1 MRSECTKGTRSD
13 DINIWRDNGAKASTI
28 FPGKDGFGTMRKKT
42 KEEGKRMPRESS
54 TTRTRQGQAKSPPFV
69 FRPLTPHLMDELGTV
84 LRGSWGTGCWCM
96 YPRLTD
102 AQMRELPGPGA
113 ANQRRR
119 DAMTQLARRRRAPGL
134 LAFEG
139 DEPVGWIAIAPRTEL
154 ARIETS
160 RATPRVDDEHV
171 WVIPCVTVRKTARGR
186 GTALAL
192 IRAAVTYATEQGAPA
207 VEAYPR
213 AGATRTG
220 DDNAYF
226 GTEPLFRR
234 AGFRVVR
241 KPLENRPRNW
251 VPRVTMRINAAH

>member
-1 MRSECTKGTRSD
+1 MPR
-13 DINIWRDNGAKASTI
+13 ASSKPRT
-28 FPGKDGFGTMRKKT
+28 RKKA
-42 KEEGKRMPRESS
+42 E
-54 TTRTRQGQAKSPPFV
+54 SPPLV
-69 FRPLTPHLMDELGTV
+69 FRPLTPRLMDELGTV
-84 LRGSWGTGCWCM
+84 LRGSWGSGCWCM
-96 YPRLTD
+96 YPRLTG
-102 AQMRELPGPGA
+102 AQTRELPGSGGT
-113 ANQRRR
+113 NQRRR
-119 DAMTQLARRRRAPGL
+119 DAMTNLARRRRAPGL

-160 RATPRVDDEHV
+160 RATPRVDHEDV
-171 WVIPCVTVRKTARGR
+171 WVIPCVTVRKMARGR

-192 IRAAVTYATEQGAPA
+192 IRAAVAYATEQGAPA

-234 AGFRVVR
+234 AGFQVLR
-241 KPLENRPRNW
+241 KPLETRPRNW
-251 VPRVTMRINAAH
+251 VPRVTMRIRAAD